1 MNPSPSSLPSLRVGT
16 RWPWIGLGLAAWA
29 LTLLFARNPYFTEVV
44 YSRGLFLPLRWLHD
58 GSLGR
63 LPLPAVYLLALF
75 LIAWLAWR
83 LRRARKRRLSAW
95 LAEAAAL
102 AGGIYFLFYAL
113 WGFHYFRYP
122 IEKQLS
128 LGVAELSAEELG
140 AELRWAGEALA
151 AARAAIPGAGDS
163 ALGFAQYPA
172 SLEDSVRAAS
182 AAALRQMGYPAA
194 GRVRCRRL
202 PPGLL
207 LRLGASGVYI
217 PFAGEGHY
225 DGALTAP
232 AAAFTMAHEMMHA
245 YGLGD
250 EGSCNFAAF
259 VACEQSGQAALQ
271 YAGRL
276 AYWRYLASAYVARH
290 REQADS
296 LRSSLPPGAQADLRA
311 LRQALARHPSLFPE
325 LNRRLYDRYLR
336 NQGIREGIAS
346 YDRMTLLTAAW
357 RRAAR

>member
-1 MNPSPSSLPSLRVGT
+1 MGN
-16 RWPWIGLGLAAWA
+16 RWPWIGLGLATWA

-58 GSLGR
+58 QSLGR
-63 LPLPAVYLLALF
+63 LPLPSVYVLAAFLLA
-75 LIAWLAWR
+75 WLVWR
-83 LRRARKRRLSAW
+83 LRHARGRRLRAW
-95 LAEAAAL
+95 IAEGAAL

-128 LGVAELSAEELG
+128 LQAGPLNAEALAS
-140 AELRWAGEALA
+140 ELRWAGEALA

-163 ALGFAQYPA
+163 ALAFSHYPA
-172 SLEDSVRAAS
+172 ALEDSLRAAS
-182 AAALRQMGYPAA
+182 EAALRQMGYPVA
-194 GRVRCRRL
+194 GRLRCRRL

-207 LRLGASGVYI
+207 LRLGASGIYI

-225 DGALTAP
+225 DGALPPP
-232 AAAFTMAHEMMHA
+232 AAAFTMAHEMMHG

-276 AYWRYLASAYVARH
+276 AYWRYLASAYLSRH
-290 REQADS
+290 EDRADS
-296 LRSSLPPGAQADLRA
+296 LRGSLPPGARADLRS
-311 LRQALARHPSLFPE
+311 LRQALARHPSFFPE
-325 LNRRLYDRYLR
+325 LNRRLYDQYLR
-336 NQGIREGIAS
+336 RQGVREGIAS

-357 RRAAR
+357 RRAAP